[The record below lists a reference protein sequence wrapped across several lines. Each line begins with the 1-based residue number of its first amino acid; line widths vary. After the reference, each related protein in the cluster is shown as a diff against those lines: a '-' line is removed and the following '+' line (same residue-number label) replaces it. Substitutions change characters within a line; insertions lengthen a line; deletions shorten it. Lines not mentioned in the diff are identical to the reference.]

1 MKWLKRGL
9 RGLAVWGAGLFAL
22 GMIGTLGLYLV
33 IAPGFP
39 DIDTLKDIQLQVPLR
54 VYTRDGEMIAEYG
67 EKRRAPLSY
76 EEFPPYMVQALMSA
90 EDDRFFEHPGVDYK
104 GILRAVYSLV
114 TTGQK
119 SQGGSTITMQVA
131 RNFFLSKEKTFLR
144 KFNEIFLS
152 FKIEWLL
159 SKEEIMSLYL
169 NKIYLGHRAYGFSS
183 AAQTYYGKEINDLT
197 LAQLAMLAG
206 LPKAPS
212 SYNPIINPSRATVRR
227 NYVLSRM
234 LELGYIDEKSYQ
246 EAKAFHDN
254 AEIHGLVIE
263 AEAPFVGE
271 MVRAEMLERYGDSA
285 YTTGYKVYTTIDKRL
300 QDGANRAVRRA
311 LISYN
316 KRHGYRG
323 PIKHIELEMDSSME
337 EWIRILAEK
346 KSLQSKTPAD
356 KPMSDIFSNFLE
368 LGHLRLSQQDWE
380 QELKSIPSVANMI
393 PALISGVEEKQ
404 ANIYMRD
411 GRLITIDWDGLKW
424 AARYENDIR
433 KGALPQK
440 ASDVVAVGD
449 IVYVY
454 ERDDGTYHLNHIPEA
469 EGAIISLKPQNGAIQ
484 AMAGGFDF
492 YQSKFNRVLM
502 AERQPGSNFKPFLYS
517 AALEKGYTPASIIN
531 DAPISKVDAA
541 LEGVWRPENYS
552 NVYRGPIRLRLALT
566 KSVNTVAVRLLESI
580 GVRHTLRHAA
590 RFGIPTTHL
599 QRDLSLALGSGT
611 VTPIDLA
618 TGYSVFANGGY
629 RIFPYIIERI
639 EDMEGNIVYQ
649 ANPVRVCPECLEEE
663 ERLLKVETTE
673 GTSDE
678 ETATQD
684 DEGGGLQSL
693 SLQPMM
699 LNTEGQLEASVAN
712 QNEQLDENGEIIETE
727 EPPPLV
733 YPAERVITPQ
743 NAFIMTSILRDVIQ
757 FGTGKR
763 AWWSLN
769 RKDLAG
775 KTGTTND
782 QQDAWFSGFNN
793 QLVTTT
799 WVGFDKPR
807 PLGDKETGA
816 TAALPMWIDY
826 MKIALEGVPEENL
839 QQPAGMV
846 SVRIDPETGQLTDAN
861 NPNAIFE
868 TFREE
873 NVPKEHDQATQP
885 AYGEGQIQGE
895 GIGGGNSA
903 DENMNQQ
910 LF

>member
-1 MKWLKRGL
+1 MKRLKWVARK
-9 RGLAVWGAGLFAL
+9 LAVWGAAIFAL
-22 GMIGTLGLYLV
+22 GILGTLTLYMF

-39 DIDTLKDIQLQVPLR
+39 DIETLKDIQLQVPLR
-54 VYTRDGEMIAEYG
+54 VYTRGGEMIAEYG

-76 EEFPPYMVQALMSA
+76 EDFPPYMVQALMSA

-104 GILRAVYSLV
+104 GILRAAYTLA
-114 TTGQK
+114 TTGRK

-131 RNFFLSKEKTFLR
+131 RNFFLSNEKTFLR

-152 FKIEWLL
+152 FKIEWEL
-159 SKEEIMSLYL
+159 SKEEIMALYL

-183 AAQTYYGKEINDLT
+183 ASQTYYGKEINDLN
-197 LAQLAMLAG
+197 LAQIAMLAG

-212 SYNPIINPSRATVRR
+212 SYNPIRNPSRATVRR

-234 LELGYIDEKSYQ
+234 LELGYIDEQRYQ
-246 EAKAFHDN
+246 QARAFRDN

-263 AEAPFVGE
+263 AEAPYVGE
-271 MVRAEMLERYGDSA
+271 MVRSEMLERYGDAA
-285 YTTGYKVYTTIDKRL
+285 YTTGYRVYTTINKKL
-300 QDGANRAVRRA
+300 QDAANRAVHRA

-323 PIKHIELEMDSSME
+323 PIKHIELQMDASME

-346 KSLQSKTPAD
+346 KALQTSAPAD
-356 KPMSDIFSNFLE
+356 KPISDIFSNFLE
-368 LGHLRLSQQDWE
+368 LGHLRLSQQDWD
-380 QELKSIPSVANMI
+380 QELKSIPSVANMT

-404 ANIYMRD
+404 ANIYLRD
-411 GRLITIDWDGLKW
+411 GRLVNIEWEGLKW
-424 AARYENDIR
+424 AARYETDVR
-433 KGALPQK
+433 MGPLPRK

-454 ERDDGTYHLNHIPEA
+454 KRDDGKYHLNHIPEA
-469 EGAIISLKPQNGAIQ
+469 EGSIISLKPQNGAIQ
-484 AMAGGFDF
+484 AMVGGFDF
-492 YQSKFNRVLM
+492 YQSKFNRVLQ

-517 AALEKGYTPASIIN
+517 AALERGYTAASIIN
-531 DAPISKVDAA
+531 DAPITKQDAA

-552 NVYRGPIRLRLALT
+552 NIYRGPIRLRLALT

-580 GVRHTLRHAA
+580 GVRHTLRHAG

-629 RIFPYIIERI
+629 RIFPYIIDRI
-639 EDMEGNIVYQ
+639 EDMDGNVVYQ

-663 ERLLKVETTE
+663 ERLLKVETIDDT
-673 GTSDE
+673 GTQAQQEQE
-678 ETATQD
+678 E
-684 DEGGGLQSL
+684 EGGGLQSL
-693 SLQPMM
+693 SLQPMA
-699 LNTEGQLEASVAN
+699 LNEEGQLEATVAT
-712 QNEQLDENGEIIETE
+712 QTEQLDENGQPVPVD

-743 NAFIMTSILRDVIQ
+743 NAFIMTSILHDVIQ
-757 FGTGKR
+757 YGTGKR
-763 AWWSLN
+763 AWWELN
-769 RKDLAG
+769 RRDLAG

-782 QQDAWFSGFNN
+782 QQDAWFSGFNS

-816 TAALPMWIDY
+816 RAALPMWIDY
-826 MKIALEGVPEENL
+826 MKIALEGMPEEPL

-846 SVRIDPETGQLTDAN
+846 SVRIDPETGLLTDAS
-861 NPNAIFE
+861 NPDAIFE

-873 NVPKEHDQATQP
+873 NVPREHDQAAQP
-885 AYGEGQIQGE
+885 AYGEG
-895 GIGGGNSA
+895 NSESGST